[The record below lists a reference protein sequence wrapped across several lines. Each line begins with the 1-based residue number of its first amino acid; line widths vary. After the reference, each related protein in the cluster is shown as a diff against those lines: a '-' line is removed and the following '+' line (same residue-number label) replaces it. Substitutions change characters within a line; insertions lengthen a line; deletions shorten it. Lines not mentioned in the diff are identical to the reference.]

1 MLLQSMLER
10 LDLAENLGLV
20 VRITELVTILINCG
34 LVPVSTVVDEA
45 FIHTPRQ
52 YRNGF
57 VVHCKARV

>member
-1 MLLQSMLER
+1 MLER

-20 VRITELVTILINCG
+20 VSITKVFTILINCG
-34 LVPVSTVVDEA
+34 LVPVSAVVNEV
-45 FIHTPRQ
+45 FIDTPWQ